1 MVSKQE
7 EEDNLRHHVVHRVN
21 FVKIVA
27 FVDCLCGMIV
37 WAIRGSE
44 YTIAIKINYTR

>member
-7 EEDNLRHHVVHRVN
+7 DVDNLRYHVVHRVN

-27 FVDCLCGMIV
+27 FVDC
-37 WAIRGSE
+37 
-44 YTIAIKINYTR
+44 YF